1 MCYHCLY
8 ETDKDPE
15 YINIL
20 DYPPAKERILKENL
34 RQFKDRSYVMHSDVI
49 YSETEF
55 QELEATYNDY
65 MQSLMKRS

>member
-1 MCYHCLY
+1 MC
-8 ETDKDPE
+8 
-15 YINIL
+15 
-20 DYPPAKERILKENL
+20 
-34 RQFKDRSYVMHSDVI
+34 SDVI